1 MATHVGPSTA
11 VWPTHHATR
20 AGRALQ
26 RRFSSRTRHREASPE
41 ALPALVPGERLLGVE
56 TDAYGKPVAATD
68 RGIYHGDD
76 RGWLRLGWEQVRR
89 VDWDGPRN
97 ALLLCG
103 LTPDVPQRTEV
114 VLRHGSRLVALARE
128 RVAWCTVPVPPTRL
142 GGIGTLLA
150 VRRQPGADGLVWA
163 VAFDPGVNADDPDTS
178 VRLASA
184 LHHVRAR
191 DGI

>member
-26 RRFSSRTRHREASPE
+26 RRLSSRTRHREASPE

-89 VDWDGPRN
+89 VDWDGLRS
-97 ALLLCG
+97 ALLLWG
-103 LTPDVPQRTEV
+103 LTPDVPERTQV
-114 VLRHGSRLVALARE
+114 ALRRGSRLVALARE
-128 RVAWCTVPVPPTRL
+128 RVAWCTLPVPPTRL
-142 GGIGTLLA
+142 DGVGTVLA
-150 VRRQPGADGLVWA
+150 VRRQPGADGLVWV
-163 VAFDPGVNADDPDTS
+163 VAFDAGVDGADRDTS

-184 LHHVRAR
+184 LHRVRVEA
-191 DGI
+191 GI